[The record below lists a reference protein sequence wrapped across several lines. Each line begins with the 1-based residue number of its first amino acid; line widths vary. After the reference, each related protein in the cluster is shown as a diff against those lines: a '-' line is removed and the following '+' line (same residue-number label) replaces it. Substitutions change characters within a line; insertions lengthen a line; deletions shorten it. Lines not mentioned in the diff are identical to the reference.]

1 LSQRPGLVTRA
12 HETCII
18 GRVPS
23 DAVSVAG
30 EHRRWQRVRRLVAR
44 WSAGVEF
51 LVWGDSAW
59 RNTFTR
65 VTLGTLAGSALALAV
80 LAAPDRMGPGAT
92 RLNALG
98 VLVICLAYFIGV
110 GLFGAWAKE
119 HKLTRPVGKCRHSRN
134 PKL

>member
-1 LSQRPGLVTRA
+1 
-12 HETCII
+12 
-18 GRVPS
+18 
-23 DAVSVAG
+23 
-30 EHRRWQRVRRLVAR
+30 
-44 WSAGVEF
+44 
-51 LVWGDSAW
+51 
-59 RNTFTR
+59 
-65 VTLGTLAGSALALAV
+65 V

-119 HKLTRPVGKCRHSRN
+119 HKLTRPVGKGRHSRN